1 MYHIQDLAQEKYL
14 PTYSVQADQNMGLF
28 LQSDLSTELDQFAL
42 VKILIKIAGAATW
55 KFTKG
60 QLQKIKYLFSY
71 YRHPLISGVLISAIF
86 NLFSSSLVLESNL
99 DIHGFLFPFFLYLHI
114 NRVNRGM
121 PVFWHIFYTHC
132 ESLPCLLKPFCF
144 IALLIIVHGGRG

>member
-99 DIHGFLFPFFLYLHI
+99 DIHGFLFPFFFVSPH
-114 NRVNRGM
+114 
-121 PVFWHIFYTHC
+121 
-132 ESLPCLLKPFCF
+132 
-144 IALLIIVHGGRG
+144 

>member
-1 MYHIQDLAQEKYL
+1 MSKILLKKNTYL
-14 PTYSVQADQNMGLF
+14 HNLFKLTKIWPPIINGVPNQAYNPNMGLL

-99 DIHGFLFPFFLYLHI
+99 DIHGFLFPFFFVSPH
-114 NRVNRGM
+114 
-121 PVFWHIFYTHC
+121 
-132 ESLPCLLKPFCF
+132 
-144 IALLIIVHGGRG
+144 